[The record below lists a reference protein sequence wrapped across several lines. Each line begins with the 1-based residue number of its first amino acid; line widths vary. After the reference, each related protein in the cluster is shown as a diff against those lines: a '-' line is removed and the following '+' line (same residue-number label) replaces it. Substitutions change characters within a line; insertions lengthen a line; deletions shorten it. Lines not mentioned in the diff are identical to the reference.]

1 MELGTL
7 AIRKE
12 KHAFTGSR
20 STVWQVDYVTV
31 KNSIISA
38 LIGNY
43 PSCEDSAWN
52 RLVWVEAFGDLNI
65 GPVEAGLDLSQD
77 ES

>member
-31 KNSIISA
+31 NKSIVKA
-38 LIGNY
+38 LIGTY
-43 PSCEDSAWN
+43 PSYEDSAWN
-52 RLVWVEAFGDLNI
+52 RLVSVKAFGHLNI
-65 GPVEAGLDLSQD
+65 GPVEAGFDLSKD